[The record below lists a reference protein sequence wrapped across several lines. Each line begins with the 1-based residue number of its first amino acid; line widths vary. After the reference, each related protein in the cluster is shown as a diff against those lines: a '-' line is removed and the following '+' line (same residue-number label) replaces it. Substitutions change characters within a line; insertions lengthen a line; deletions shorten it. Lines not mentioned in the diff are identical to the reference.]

1 MRTWRF
7 LQYVSPQGRAAID
20 DWRKALAVGP
30 PRADLDVFLKTMAKL
45 REWAPP
51 DIDTLKG
58 SRYQGLLELRWK
70 SVRKPHRILGYQ
82 SADREYTMLV
92 GCTHDGKKYDPPDAF
107 ETAVR
112 RRKQIESGEAQAR
125 EYQLVIDER
134 TKEQAVP

>member
-70 SVRKPHRILGYQ
+70 SGRKPHRILGYQ

-125 EYQLVIDER
+125 EYQLITDEPPE
-134 TKEQAVP
+134 EQGIP